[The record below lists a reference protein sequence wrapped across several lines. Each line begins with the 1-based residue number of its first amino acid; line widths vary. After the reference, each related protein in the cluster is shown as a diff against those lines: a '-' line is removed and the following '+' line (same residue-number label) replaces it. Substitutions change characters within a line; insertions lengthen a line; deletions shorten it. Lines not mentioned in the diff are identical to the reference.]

1 MLGTLN
7 VVSLSKVHYT
17 HRKKQ
22 ASCVHTLLAV
32 HFEAGPDVSAC
43 TAMQLAP
50 AYVYLASD
58 EASYTSGTT
67 LGVAGGMPL
76 N

>member
-1 MLGTLN
+1 MFTARAECLTP
-7 VVSLSKVHYT
+7 
-17 HRKKQ
+17 HRK
-22 ASCVHTLLAV
+22 AANCANALLA
-32 HFEAGPDVSAC
+32 ERCPAGPDLFASI
-43 TAMQLAP
+43 AMQLAP

>member
-1 MLGTLN
+1 
-7 VVSLSKVHYT
+7 
-17 HRKKQ
+17 
-22 ASCVHTLLAV
+22 
-32 HFEAGPDVSAC
+32 
-43 TAMQLAP
+43 MQLAP

>member
-1 MLGTLN
+1 M
-7 VVSLSKVHYT
+7 S
-17 HRKKQ
+17 
-22 ASCVHTLLAV
+22 SCTRFQTRLQTELLFTCWV
-32 HFEAGPDVSAC
+32 FPE
-43 TAMQLAP
+43 TQLAP